1 LKIYIGTDLEGI
13 SGIDCIEMIQPGD
26 SRYRESIERL
36 MADLNAAI
44 DGAFAGGATHVTVSD
59 GHCTGKNFDISL
71 LDPRAELDEA
81 RGEKMDAG
89 YDGAFIIGAHA
100 MAGTLNGFLDHTQ
113 SSKTWFNYYINGE
126 RASEQHQWAGRLA
139 YFGIPL
145 IMVSGDAAACEEAKT
160 FLNPV
165 ECIAVKRGIGRNRAE
180 LLYGNDAALGA
191 IRETAKRAMKLVG
204 KAKPYEIK
212 YPAEIKLELYRSDY
226 CDEFCESHDVERL
239 DARTVRKTVHNGLG
253 LLFR

>member
-1 LKIYIGTDLEGI
+1 MKIYIGTDLEGI

-26 SRYRESIERL
+26 SRYLESIERL
-36 MADLNAAI
+36 MADLNAEI

-113 SSKTWFNYYINGE
+113 SFENLVQLLHKRRKSKSSINGPE
-126 RASEQHQWAGRLA
+126 GSRISEFRL
-139 YFGIPL
+139 
-145 IMVSGDAAACEEAKT
+145 
-160 FLNPV
+160 
-165 ECIAVKRGIGRNRAE
+165 
-180 LLYGNDAALGA
+180 
-191 IRETAKRAMKLVG
+191 
-204 KAKPYEIK
+204 
-212 YPAEIKLELYRSDY
+212 
-226 CDEFCESHDVERL
+226 
-239 DARTVRKTVHNGLG
+239 
-253 LLFR
+253 